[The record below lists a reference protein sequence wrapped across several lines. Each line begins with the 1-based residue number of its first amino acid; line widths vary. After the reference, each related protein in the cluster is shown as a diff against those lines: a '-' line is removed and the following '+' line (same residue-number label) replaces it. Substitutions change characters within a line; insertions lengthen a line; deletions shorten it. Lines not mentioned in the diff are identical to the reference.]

1 MKNTSLLQEEKRATV
16 LFMWLFYI
24 VFFLYDIFYYN
35 LFPLFP
41 WTTDVIPD
49 PVWYYLKFH

>member
-35 LFPLFP
+35 LFPLLP
-41 WTTDVIPD
+41 WIADVYQIQ
-49 PVWYYLKFH
+49 FGII